1 MQFTTRE
8 SRIYLQSWKSS
19 VSYLSCAYSVLG
31 LYLAH
36 VWTGHINMMTD
47 ESYWCWCQSYYLM
60 FQDAASVYTLESDM
74 KSNILAWIDC
84 QWKKQIWI
92 KMEHKYYRHKYAYE
106 PKQISKQLELVL
118 LDTSLFSCS
127 LLFSFPKV
135 CHPSS
140 WISLTQSIHTHPGP
154 MLAA

>member
-92 KMEHKYYRHKYAYE
+92 GYGKSQSSENWKWSLWILE
-106 PKQISKQLELVL
+106 PSTRLNCIQPLFEASSASWQLIM
-118 LDTSLFSCS
+118 CS
-127 LLFSFPKV
+127 M
-135 CHPSS
+135 CCM
-140 WISLTQSIHTHPGP
+140 SICGIFAGCIF
-154 MLAA
+154 L